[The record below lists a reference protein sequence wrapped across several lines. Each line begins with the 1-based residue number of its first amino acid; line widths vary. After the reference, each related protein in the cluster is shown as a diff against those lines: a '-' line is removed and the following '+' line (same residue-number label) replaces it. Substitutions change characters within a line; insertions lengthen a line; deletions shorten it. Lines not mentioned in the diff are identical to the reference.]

1 MEVAAKVLTVM
12 GLAAIELW
20 VAIPAGFAFNLDP
33 ATTALAAAT
42 GATLGAGM
50 VAFLGERV
58 RNGLMRTFSSKP
70 LDEKPSRIRSIWNQY
85 GTVGLG
91 LTAPLLTGAP
101 LGIAIGLSLGAPS
114 RGLFIWTTI
123 GVVLWTMVLT
133 IVGALGVASVS

>member
-33 ATTALAAAT
+33 VTTAFAAAT
-42 GATLGAGM
+42 GATLGAGI

-58 RNGLMRTFSSKP
+58 RIWLMRTFSSKP
-70 LDEKPSRIRSIWNQY
+70 SDEKPSRIRQIWDQY
-85 GTVGLG
+85 GVVGLG
-91 LTAPLLTGAP
+91 LAAPLLTGAP

-114 RGLFIWTTI
+114 RGLFLWTTI
-123 GVVLWTMVLT
+123 GIVLWTIVLT
-133 IVGALGVASVS
+133 VVGALGMASVS